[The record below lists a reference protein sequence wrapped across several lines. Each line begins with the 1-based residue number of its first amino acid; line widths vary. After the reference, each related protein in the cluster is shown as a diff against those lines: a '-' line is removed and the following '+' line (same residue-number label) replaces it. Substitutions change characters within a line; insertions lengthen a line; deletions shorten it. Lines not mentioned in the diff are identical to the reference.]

1 MHRVFDPEVDPFIFD
16 VSHQAYAHKL
26 LTDRWDSFD
35 TLREFGGICGYTS
48 PDESKFDYYKAGHSS
63 TSISIAVGSAK
74 AIALKGEQDSRTPV
88 ALIGDGSMSAGMVYE
103 AMNELGDRKY
113 PVVIILNDNEMS
125 IASPIGA
132 LSRVLSR
139 TMASPLYQK
148 FKSKTKELLEHLPD
162 GATYVARRVEES
174 FQLITPGILFEEL
187 GLEYIGPIDGHNI
200 ASLVETMKIAK
211 SMRKPVIIHTQT
223 IKGKGYKEAEGVG
236 KEHWHGVG
244 AFDLKTGKSLK
255 KSSSISA
262 TEIFSKKLVELATN
276 DKKVVG
282 VTAAMPS
289 GTGLNRA
296 IEKFP
301 DRFWDVAIAE
311 QHAVTSMGAL
321 AKEGFKPFCAI
332 YSTFL
337 QRGYDQ
343 VIHDV
348 CLMNLGVKFAIDRAG
363 VVGEDGE
370 THQGAFDI
378 SYLRPIP
385 NMTLLAPASGKS
397 LEFAMEF
404 VKDFPTPCAF
414 RYPRGSFILEEE
426 NPKPFELGKSV
437 LLSRGDSKILFI
449 GYGNGFGR
457 AVETAKILGRD
468 ISILD
473 LRFVKPLD
481 RDMLVDLA
489 KSHSRWFIFSDSA
502 KIGGVGSAILE
513 LLSDEQ
519 IGGVEVISFE
529 YEDSFIPHG
538 NTKLVED
545 SLGLLPRQLADKI
558 SKLIG

>member
-1 MHRVFDPEVDPFIFD
+1 
-16 VSHQAYAHKL
+16 
-26 LTDRWDSFD
+26 
-35 TLREFGGICGYTS
+35 
-48 PDESKFDYYKAGHSS
+48 
-63 TSISIAVGSAK
+63 
-74 AIALKGEQDSRTPV
+74 
-88 ALIGDGSMSAGMVYE
+88 
-103 AMNELGDRKY
+103 
-113 PVVIILNDNEMS
+113 
-125 IASPIGA
+125 
-132 LSRVLSR
+132 
-139 TMASPLYQK
+139 
-148 FKSKTKELLEHLPD
+148 
-162 GATYVARRVEES
+162 
-174 FQLITPGILFEEL
+174 
-187 GLEYIGPIDGHNI
+187 
-200 ASLVETMKIAK
+200 
-211 SMRKPVIIHTQT
+211 
-223 IKGKGYKEAEGVG
+223 
-236 KEHWHGVG
+236 
-244 AFDLKTGKSLK
+244 
-255 KSSSISA
+255 
-262 TEIFSKKLVELATN
+262 
-276 DKKVVG
+276 
-282 VTAAMPS
+282 
-289 GTGLNRA
+289 
-296 IEKFP
+296 
-301 DRFWDVAIAE
+301 
-311 QHAVTSMGAL
+311 
-321 AKEGFKPFCAI
+321 
-332 YSTFL
+332 
-337 QRGYDQ
+337 
-343 VIHDV
+343 
-348 CLMNLGVKFAIDRAG
+348 
-363 VVGEDGE
+363 VGEDGE

-449 GYGNGFGR
+449 GYGNGVGR

-538 NTKLVED
+538 NTKLVEE
-545 SLGLLPRQLADKI
+545 SLGLLPKQLADKI